1 MKLEKVPEMEHTD
14 LAAPAWDCG
23 GQEPGAEAWLV
34 LQGDSRACRQVG
46 MEGLGPHSVEG
57 SYQCSLT

>member
-1 MKLEKVPEMEHTD
+1 MKLEKAEMEHTD
-14 LAAPAWDCG
+14 LAAPVWDCG

-34 LQGDSRACRQVG
+34 LQGDRACRQVG
-46 MEGLGPHSVEG
+46 MEDLGPHSVEG